1 MVKKIEKEII
11 RISDKMRNTSKS
23 QSPTPTFTYQA
34 IATRPPE
41 TDKIYSS
48 RPNERN
54 NDRRQIEAT
63 APPPQQRLP
72 PPMAVRLLRRGSGG
86 PRRWPAA
93 GCRGLEERPDAVVV
107 VISRHSEQNDEE
119 CREDDEAYGSL
130 VLEDGHGE
138 GSDRDKG
145 GIFASVAAAAV
156 VVVVVVVVVVAFVRD
171 DERDNEE
178 RRPEEVQRRGDH
190 GHPNDR
196 LARRRHRRIVEEI
209 LPRQV
214 VVARQQHTVRSDVD
228 VGIGID
234 GRGDERD
241 ILAGE
246 RRRLL
251 GVRHEAVPV
260 SLGGAPRKGHDTHR
274 AAVDVGMGR
283 GIEVPRV
290 PILRV
295 ADNRRAA
302 TIRRKQRRRRELVRI
317 RATRAI
323 RTPPTAFIPLPPTA
337 SILAESRIRH
347 RHAVPARIVHLRHTS
362 IP

>member
-1 MVKKIEKEII
+1 M
-11 RISDKMRNTSKS
+11 
-23 QSPTPTFTYQA
+23 A
-34 IATRPPE
+34 I
-41 TDKIYSS
+41 
-48 RPNERN
+48 
-54 NDRRQIEAT
+54 
-63 APPPQQRLP
+63 
-72 PPMAVRLLRRGSGG
+72 RLLRRGSEG

-93 GCRGLEERPDAVVV
+93 GCRGLEELPDVV
-107 VISRHSEQNDEE
+107 VITRRSETNDEE
-119 CREDDEAYGSL
+119 YREDNEVCSL
-130 VLEDGHGE
+130 LLDDGHGE
-138 GSDRDKG
+138 GSYLDKG
-145 GIFASVAAAAV
+145 GIFLVLLAASAAV
-156 VVVVVVVVVVAFVRD
+156 VAVRD
-171 DERDNEE
+171 DERDNDE
-178 RRPEEVQRRGDH
+178 RRRQEVQRRGGI

-196 LARRRHRRIVEEI
+196 LARRRRRRRIVEEI
-209 LPRQV
+209 LPQQV
-214 VVARQQHTVRSDVD
+214 VVARQQHSVRSD

-234 GRGDERD
+234 GRGDECD

-246 RRRLL
+246 RGRLL
-251 GVRHEAVPV
+251 GVRDQAVPV
-260 SLGGAPRKGHDTHR
+260 SVGGAPRKGDDTHR